1 VKARREAV
9 CSGAVLPRCSL
20 PVVFAALVVANVA
33 RAEAR
38 DPAAADALFRD
49 ARAAMQRGDYP
60 TACAKLEESQR
71 LDPAPGTL
79 LNLAEC
85 EEKRGRLATAWE
97 DYQGALDTL
106 GSNDERVALATQRA
120 AALFPRLPKLVVR
133 VAPGAPAAARVKR
146 DGVELG
152 AASLGTELP
161 VNPGRHEIVVVAPGR
176 RARSYGVDA
185 TEGRAASITVDVG
198 EPDPAAAVPAEP
210 GAGGRPRGNP
220 TLGYVA
226 LGVGGAAL
234 LAGGVTGVLALG
246 RARVAD
252 EHCDAAHTCDPT
264 GLDANRDGKTF
275 STLSTVLFATSAL
288 LVAGGLVWIFT
299 R

>member
-1 VKARREAV
+1 MLV
-9 CSGAVLPRCSL
+9 CWRAVLPRRSSSL
-20 PVVFAALVVANVA
+20 IIAVLFVANVA
-33 RAEAR
+33 RADVR
-38 DPAAADALFRD
+38 DPAAAEALFRD
-49 ARAAMQRGDYP
+49 ARAAMQSGDYR

-106 GSNDERVALATQRA
+106 ATGDDRVPLATQRA
-120 AALFPRLPKLVVR
+120 AALFPRLPKLVVKL
-133 VAPGAPAAARVKR
+133 APGAPQSARVKR

-152 AASLGTELP
+152 VASLGTELP
-161 VNPGRHEIVVVAPGR
+161 VNPGAHAIVVLAPGR
-176 RARSYGVDA
+176 RARTYDVNVP
-185 TEGRAASITVDVG
+185 EGRAASITVDVG
-198 EPDPAAAVPAEP
+198 APDPTAVTPGEGAAVA
-210 GAGGRPRGNP
+210 RPHGDR
-220 TLGYVA
+220 TLGYIG

-234 LAGGVTGVLALG
+234 IAGGVTGVLALG

-252 EHCDAAHTCDPT
+252 QHCDAAHTCDGV
-264 GLDANRDGKTF
+264 GLDANRDGTTY
-275 STLSTVLFATSAL
+275 STLSTILFPAGAVL
-288 LVAGGLVWIFT
+288 VIGGIVWILT

>member
-1 VKARREAV
+1 
-9 CSGAVLPRCSL
+9 VLPRCSF
-20 PVVFAALVVANVA
+20 PVVLAALVVASAA
-33 RAEAR
+33 RADVR
-38 DPAAADALFRD
+38 DPAAADVLFRD

-85 EEKRGRLATAWE
+85 EEKRGHLATAWE

-106 GSNDERVALATQRA
+106 GAGDERVALASQRA

-133 VAPGAPAAARVKR
+133 LSPGAPAAARVKR

-161 VNPGRHEIVVVAPGR
+161 VNPGAHAIVVVAPGR
-176 RARSYGVDA
+176 RARSYTVDT
-185 TEGRAASITVDVG
+185 TEGRAASVTVDVG
-198 EPDPAAAVPAEP
+198 
-210 GAGGRPRGNP
+210 
-220 TLGYVA
+220 
-226 LGVGGAAL
+226 
-234 LAGGVTGVLALG
+234 
-246 RARVAD
+246 
-252 EHCDAAHTCDPT
+252 DAAHTCDQT
-264 GLDANRDGKTF
+264 GLDANRDGKTLA
-275 STLSTVLFATSAL
+275 TLSTVLFATGAVL
-288 LVAGGLVWIFT
+288 IAGGLVWIVT